1 MGRAATNP
9 EEIGASAVDYL
20 RLFGLVA
27 TGWMWVRMASVADA
41 GTSSSTAA
49 ATKLATAQFYVAK
62 LLPESHALVARIES
76 GAEPVMAVDPSAF

>member
-1 MGRAATNP
+1 
-9 EEIGASAVDYL
+9 
-20 RLFGLVA
+20 
-27 TGWMWVRMASVADA
+27 MASVADA